1 MFNTNLVHNI
11 LNLVGLVLGALLTV
25 DWTGLGLTDSTAAK
39 VAAGVLLLSNLIKM
53 TMNLTRDGA
62 SGILKPQPPVA
73 ANDAQPPVTQV
84 KAAA

>member
-11 LNLVGLVLGALLTV
+11 LNLIGLILGALLTV
-25 DWTGLGLTDSTAAK
+25 DWTGLGLSDLAAAK

-62 SGILKPQPPVA
+62 SGIMKPQPPVA
-73 ANDAQPPVTQV
+73 ANDPQAPPDT

>member
-11 LNLVGLVLGALLTV
+11 INLLGLILGVLLTV
-25 DWTGLGLTDSTAAK
+25 DWTGLGMSDTTAAK
-39 VAAGVLLLSNLIKM
+39 VAAGVLLVSNLVKM

-73 ANDAQPPVTQV
+73 ANDSKPAAETR
-84 KAAA
+84 AAA